1 MRRKLSVFVK
11 ASVLASSIMALLCGF
26 TMQDHI
32 PIGEW
37 EKFDFAKKLVRPEDL
52 PRVPL
57 NELKLMRGLVFGR
70 HGRIFVEQEIQNFL
84 NTRKWYQPDDKF
96 NNAMLNAT
104 ERKNLDTIREA
115 EARKHKR
122 VEPGD
127 LRFYR
132 DKPITREL
140 LGKPTLAEL
149 HIMQSEIEAIHGKR
163 FDEEPNLQ
171 TYFEERYWY
180 TAATRYDPG
189 SLSEIERKNITVL
202 TEFQKSERNLKL
214 APGDMISFQNR
225 LVTEDL
231 LKGLSLHELR
241 LIRNEIY
248 ARRGR
253 QFKTFW
259 IQDYFYGQSWYQ
271 PMDDFKEPALSE
283 IEKKN
288 IATIVA
294 YENRIHEELSA
305 KPVSKDLLE
314 GMFAEDASKLRNE
327 IYARRGKVF
336 KDKWLQRYFS
346 SFAWYKA
353 NPQFSESLLTD
364 IEKRNVATIKAYQG
378 KADSL
383 MRLVEG

>member
-1 MRRKLSVFVK
+1 MRNEIVKCLRATLLSI
-11 ASVLASSIMALLCGF
+11 AIITLLCGF
-26 TMQDHI
+26 SVQLYT

-37 EKFDFAKKLVRPEDL
+37 EKFDFAKQLID
-52 PRVPL
+52 PRALTQVPL
-57 NELKLMRGLVFGR
+57 KELKLVRGLVFGR
-70 HGRIFVEQEIQNFL
+70 HGRIFVEPEIQDFL
-84 NTRKWYQPDDKF
+84 NTKKWYQPDDKF
-96 NNAMLNAT
+96 NNAMLNGT
-104 ERKNLDTIREA
+104 ERRNLDLIREA
-115 EARKHKR
+115 EARKHQR

-132 DKPITREL
+132 DTVISAEK
-140 LGKPTLAEL
+140 LGKPSLAEL
-149 HIMQSEIEAIHGKR
+149 HIMQAEIEAIHGKR
-163 FDEEPNLQ
+163 FDEEPSLQ

-180 TAATRYDPG
+180 QPADKYNPG
-189 SLSEIERKNITVL
+189 VLSDIERQNIAVL
-202 TEFQKSERNLKL
+202 TQFQKSARNLKL

-225 LVTEDL
+225 LLTEDL

-259 IQDYFYGQSWYQ
+259 IQDYFWGQSWYK
-271 PMDDFKEPALSE
+271 PTEEFKEPELSE
-283 IEKKN
+283 TEKRN

-294 YENRIHEELSA
+294 YENRIHQELSA
-305 KPVSKDLLE
+305 KLINKDLLE
-314 GMFAEDASKLRNE
+314 GMFLEDAAKLRNE

-336 KDKWLQRYFS
+336 KDRWLQRYFS

-353 NPQFSESLLTD
+353 NPGFSEASLTD
-364 IEKRNVATIKAYQG
+364 IERRNVATIKAYQG
-378 KADSL
+378 KAESL

>member
-1 MRRKLSVFVK
+1 MRKNLVACLGAAF
-11 ASVLASSIMALLCGF
+11 LASSIITLLSGF
-26 TMQDHI
+26 SLQSYT
-32 PIGEW
+32 PISVW
-37 EKFDFAKKLVRPEDL
+37 EKFDFAKNSIDPRSLT
-52 PRVPL
+52 RVPL
-57 NELKLMRGLVFGR
+57 KELKLIRGVIFGR
-70 HGRIFVEQEIQNFL
+70 HGRIFIEQEIQDYL
-84 NTRKWYQPDDKF
+84 STKTWYQPDDKF

-104 ERKNLDTIREA
+104 ERKNLDLVREA
-115 EARKHKR
+115 EAVKHER

-127 LRFYR
+127 LRFYKE
-132 DKPITREL
+132 KPFTREM
-140 LGKPTLAEL
+140 LGKPSLAEL

-163 FDEEPNLQ
+163 FDEEPSLQ

-180 TAATRYDPG
+180 VPADKYDPTG
-189 SLSEIERKNITVL
+189 LSDIERQNIKTL
-202 TEFQKSERNLKL
+202 AEFQKSERNLKL

-259 IQDYFYGQSWYQ
+259 IQDYFYGQSWYK
-271 PMDDFKEPALSE
+271 PTDEFKEPELSDT
-283 IEKKN
+283 EKKN

-294 YENRIHEELSA
+294 YENRTHEELST
-305 KPVSKDLLE
+305 KLVGKDLLD
-314 GMFAEDASKLRNE
+314 GMFLEDASKLRNE

-336 KDKWLQRYFS
+336 KDKWLQKYFS

-353 NPQFSESLLTD
+353 NPAFTENLLTD
-364 IEKRNVATIKAYQG
+364 IEKKNVATIKAYQG
-378 KADSL
+378 KAESL

>member
-1 MRRKLSVFVK
+1 MRKN
-11 ASVLASSIMALLCGF
+11 LAVCLRAAFLAGSIITLLCGF
-26 TMQDHI
+26 NLQSYT
-32 PIGEW
+32 PISEW
-37 EKFDFAKKLVRPEDL
+37 EKFDFAKNSIDPRSLTRVPLKELKLVR
-52 PRVPL
+52 
-57 NELKLMRGLVFGR
+57 GLIFGR
-70 HGRIFVEQEIQNFL
+70 HGRIFVEQEIQDFL
-84 NTRKWYQPDDKF
+84 NTKKWYQPDDKF
-96 NNAMLNAT
+96 TNAMLNNT
-104 ERKNLDTIREA
+104 ERKNLDLVREA
-115 EARKHKR
+115 EARKHER

-127 LRFYR
+127 LRFFK
-132 DKPITREL
+132 DTLITREM

-163 FDEEPNLQ
+163 FDEEPSLQ

-180 TAATRYDPG
+180 VPADKYEPG
-189 SLSEIERKNITVL
+189 SLSDIERQNIATL
-202 TEFQKSERNLKL
+202 AQFQKSERNLKL

-225 LVTEDL
+225 PITEDL

-259 IQDYFYGQSWYQ
+259 IQDYFYGQSWYK
-271 PMDDFKEPALSE
+271 PTDEFKEPELSE
-283 IEKKN
+283 TEKKN

-294 YENRIHEELSA
+294 YENRIHEELSS
-305 KPVSKDLLE
+305 KLVGKDLLE
-314 GMFAEDASKLRNE
+314 GMFLEDASKLRNE

-336 KDKWLQRYFS
+336 KDKWLQKYFS

-353 NPQFSESLLTD
+353 NPGFTENLLTD
-364 IEKRNVATIKAYQG
+364 IEKKNVATIKAYQG
-378 KADSL
+378 KAESL

>member
-1 MRRKLSVFVK
+1 MQKKFA
-11 ASVLASSIMALLCGF
+11 ASLRASLLAITTITLLCGF
-26 TMQDHI
+26 TVQDHI
-32 PIGEW
+32 PISEW
-37 EKFDFAKKLVRPEDL
+37 EKFDFAKKLVRPEEL

-57 NELKLMRGLVFGR
+57 KELKLMRGLVFGR
-70 HGRIFVEQEIQNFL
+70 HGRIFVEQEIQNYL
-84 NTRKWYQPDDKF
+84 SSKKWYQADDKF
-96 NNAMLNAT
+96 NNAMLNNI
-104 ERKNLDTIREA
+104 ERQNLDMIREA
-115 EARKHKR
+115 EARKHDR

-132 DKPITREL
+132 DKPISKEM

-149 HIMQSEIEAIHGKR
+149 HIMQTEIEAIRGKR
-163 FDEEPNLQ
+163 FDEEPSLQ

-180 TAATRYDPG
+180 VPATKYDPG
-189 SLSEIERKNITVL
+189 SLSEIERKNIAVL
-202 TEFQKSERNLKL
+202 AEFQKTERNLKL

-225 LVTEDL
+225 LLSEDL
-231 LKGLSLHELR
+231 FKGLSLHELR

-271 PMDDFKEPALSE
+271 PTDEFKEVALSE

-294 YENRIHEELSA
+294 YENRLHEELST
-305 KPVSKDLLE
+305 KSVTNDLLE
-314 GMFAEDASKLRNE
+314 GMFLEDASKLRNE
-327 IYARRGKVF
+327 IYARRGKIF
-336 KDKWLQRYFS
+336 KDKWLQKYFS

-353 NPQFSESLLTD
+353 NPKFTDSMLTE
-364 IEKRNVATIKAYQG
+364 IEKRNAATIKAYQG
-378 KADSL
+378 KAESL
-383 MRLVEG
+383 MRLIEA

>member
-1 MRRKLSVFVK
+1 MRKKLSAMVK
-11 ASVLASSIMALLCGF
+11 ASVLAASLIVLTSGF
-26 TMQDHI
+26 TAQDHI
-32 PIGEW
+32 PISEW
-37 EKFDFAKKLVRPEDL
+37 EKFDFAKELVRPESL

-57 NELKLMRGLVFGR
+57 KVLKQMRGIVFGR
-70 HGRIFVEQEIQNFL
+70 HGRIFVEQEIQDYL
-84 NTRKWYQPDDKF
+84 YTKKWYTPDDKF
-96 NNAMLNAT
+96 TNAMLNDI

-115 EARKHKR
+115 EARKHER

-127 LRFYR
+127 LRFYK
-132 DKPITREL
+132 DKLITREM

-180 TAATRYDPG
+180 TPAAKYNPG
-189 SLSEIERKNITVL
+189 GLSEIERKNIL
-202 TEFQKSERNLKL
+202 TLAEYQKTARNLKL

-225 LVTEDL
+225 LISEDL

-259 IQDYFYGQSWYQ
+259 IQDYFWGQSWYK
-271 PMDDFKEPALSE
+271 PTDEFKEVELSPVE
-283 IEKKN
+283 QKN

-294 YENRIHEELSA
+294 YENRIHEELST
-305 KPVSKDLLE
+305 KPVTKDLLE

-336 KDKWLQRYFS
+336 KDKWLQKYFS

-353 NPQFSESLLTD
+353 NPQFNESLLTD

-383 MRLVEG
+383 MRMVEG

>member
-1 MRRKLSVFVK
+1 MQRKLRKIGKV
-11 ASVLASSIMALLCGF
+11 SVLASSIIALLCGF

-32 PIGEW
+32 PISEW

-57 NELKLMRGLVFGR
+57 KELKLMRGLVFGR
-70 HGRIFVEQEIQNFL
+70 HGRIFVEQEIQDFL
-84 NTRKWYQPDDKF
+84 YTKKWYQPDDKF
-96 NNAMLNAT
+96 NNAMLNNT

-127 LRFYR
+127 LRFYK
-132 DKPITREL
+132 DKLISRQM

-163 FDEEPNLQ
+163 FDEEPSLQ

-180 TAATRYDPG
+180 TAAAKYDPG

-202 TEFQKSERNLKL
+202 TEFQKTERNLKL
-214 APGDMISFQNR
+214 APGDMISFQKR
-225 LVTEDL
+225 LITEDL
-231 LKGLSLHELR
+231 FKGLSLHELR

-248 ARRGR
+248 ARRNR

-259 IQDYFYGQSWYQ
+259 IQEYFYGQSWYK
-271 PMDDFKEPALSE
+271 PMDDFKEPELSE

-294 YENRIHEELSA
+294 YENRIHEELST
-305 KPVSKDLLE
+305 KFVTNDLLE
-314 GMFAEDASKLRNE
+314 GMFLEDASKLRNE
-327 IYARRGKVF
+327 IYARRGKIF
-336 KDKWLQRYFS
+336 KDKWLQKYFS

-353 NPQFSESLLTD
+353 NPKFSESLLTE
-364 IEKRNVATIKAYQG
+364 IEKKNVATIKAYQG
-378 KADSL
+378 KAESL
-383 MRLVEG
+383 MRLIEA

>member
-1 MRRKLSVFVK
+1 MRKKIASALRASLLSG
-11 ASVLASSIMALLCGF
+11 SLIALLCGF
-26 TMQDHI
+26 SLQQYT

-37 EKFDFAKKLVRPEDL
+37 EKFDFANQSIDPRSLTRVPLKELKLVR
-52 PRVPL
+52 
-57 NELKLMRGLVFGR
+57 GLIFGR
-70 HGRIFVEQEIQNFL
+70 HGRIFIEPEIQDYL
-84 NTRKWYQPDDKF
+84 NTKKWYQPDDKF
-96 NNAMLNAT
+96 TNAMLNQT
-104 ERKNLDTIREA
+104 ERKNLDLVREA
-115 EARKHKR
+115 EAQKHER

-132 DKPITREL
+132 DRLITNEM

-163 FDEEPNLQ
+163 FDEEPSLQ

-180 TAATRYDPG
+180 VPADKYNPG
-189 SLSEIERKNITVL
+189 TLSETERKNIATL
-202 TEFQKSERNLKL
+202 AQFQKVARNLKL
-214 APGDMISFQNR
+214 APGDMISYQNR
-225 LVTEDL
+225 PISDEL

-241 LIRNEIY
+241 LLRNEIY

-259 IQDYFYGQSWYQ
+259 IQDYFWGQSWYK
-271 PMDDFKEPALSE
+271 PTDDFKEPELSE
-283 IEKKN
+283 TEKRN

-294 YENRIHEELSA
+294 YEDRIHQELSS
-305 KPVSKDLLE
+305 KPISKELLE
-314 GMFAEDASKLRNE
+314 GMYLEDASKLRNE

-336 KDKWLQRYFS
+336 KDKWLQKYFS

-353 NPQFSESLLTD
+353 NAKFAEASLTD
-364 IEKRNVATIKAYQG
+364 IERRNVATIKAYQG
-378 KADSL
+378 KAESL